1 MWRAFPPGL
10 VVVAGCFA
18 PDPSAGLPCAASG
31 TTPDDE
37 RCPEGLL
44 CVAHDGIETC
54 EVDDVGD
61 GPDGDTD
68 GVPDL
73 TDNCPALANPDQ
85 LDEESDGIGDAC
97 DLCPPFDDGNT
108 DGDGDGVGDGCDP
121 NPMAPGDRLI
131 AFEGFG
137 RPLPDSWDVIGQL
150 VVDGGEARA
159 DSADA
164 ASTIASLA
172 SPVAE
177 RVEIRATA
185 TLLAINAM
193 ADNLGA
199 VSLIERQAPDMDKA
213 VACQLSSLAD
223 ATEQQL
229 RIFDIANGVLV
240 DTAGHPFVVGEQL
253 DLRLRREGTRYLCR
267 ATGPALELAGVVTYS
282 PASPRIGLRVR
293 GADAAF
299 HWVMVITSPPI
310 TAVD

>member
-10 VVVAGCFA
+10 IVVAGCFA

-44 CVAHDGIETC
+44 CVAHDGVETC
-54 EVDDVGD
+54 EIDDVGD
-61 GPDGDTD
+61 APDGDAD
-68 GVPDL
+68 GIADAV
-73 TDNCPALANPDQ
+73 DNCAMVANPDQ
-85 LDEESDGIGDAC
+85 ADEESDGIGDAC

-131 AFEGFG
+131 AFEGFA
-137 RPLPDSWDVIGQL
+137 RPLPATWDVIGRFAI
-150 VVDGGEARA
+150 DGGRA
-159 DSADA
+159 LAESQDG
-164 ASTIASLA
+164 ASTIASMP
-172 SPVAE
+172 SPAGD

-185 TLLAINAM
+185 TLLAINAT

-199 VSLIERQAPDMDKA
+199 VNLIERQAPDMDKA
-213 VACQLSSLAD
+213 VACQLSSLGD

-229 RIFDIANGVLV
+229 RIFDISTGVLV
-240 DTAGHPFVVGEQL
+240 DTAAHPFVVGEQL
-253 DLRLRREGTRYLCR
+253 DLRLRREATRYSCR
-267 ATGPALELAGVVTYS
+267 ATGPALELAGTVTYS
-282 PASPRIGLRVR
+282 PAEPRIGLRVR

-299 HWVMVITSPPI
+299 HWVMIITSPPI
-310 TAVD
+310 NDAD